1 MPGVAGL
8 VIQFRLMAVRDP
20 FTEPFCG
27 ADDLGRAIPESGHA
41 VSVCL
46 PRWEHVIGYE
56 EGDEDVVDAFEC
68 GYPRF
73 VPHPFVAE
81 LFLAAQEE
89 FAKKN
94 EVAMVF
100 PSLAAAWRCADYVKR
115 RCEASSRLESYGW
128 ENLTAILFEEEAFE
142 TAWKYWQH
150 SGEIVSSRL
159 AEAALSDAPLDPEVV
174 EAGEESL
181 KVLRQR
187 IADLYDEVGPEDVFL
202 FSSGMAAIAAV
213 HRIFL
218 EEKPDQPSI
227 QIEFPYLDS
236 LKVQQQFAE
245 AGAADFSVTKTGGV
259 AEVTQWFEEGK
270 GATAVF
276 TELPSNP
283 LLRTVDLEGLA
294 PILKENRIPLVVDD
308 TVATAINTDAFR
320 FADVVTTSLTKMFS
334 GAGDVAAGAVVIKPG
349 KTSYNLLKERLPLE
363 ESASPHFL
371 RDAIVL
377 EINSRHFR
385 ERVEATNENA
395 AELVEW
401 LLERPEIESLW
412 HPSRECREYYDEVR
426 RSEGGYG
433 ALISFVLKGEEA
445 AARAFYD
452 ALEVSKGPSLGTDFS
467 LACPYTLLAH
477 YGELEWAAE
486 RGASRNL
493 LRIWVG
499 LEEPEDLKG
508 RFEQAFEALR
518 DTI

>member
-1 MPGVAGL
+1 MS
-8 VIQFRLMAVRDP
+8 VRDP
-20 FTEPFCG
+20 FTEPFCE
-27 ADDLGRAIPESGHA
+27 AEDLGRAIPESDHA
-41 VSVCL
+41 VSMCL

-56 EGDEDVVDAFEC
+56 EGDEEIVDAFEC

-81 LFLAAQEE
+81 LFLAAQKE

-115 RCEASSRLESYGW
+115 RCGASSRLESYGW
-128 ENLTAILFEEEAFE
+128 ENLTAVLFEEEAFE
-142 TAWKYWQH
+142 AAWKYWQH

-159 AEAALSDAPLDPEVV
+159 AEAALSDAPLQPEV
-174 EAGEESL
+174 EAAGEEAL
-181 KVLRQR
+181 KRLRQR
-187 IADLYDEVGPEDVFL
+187 IACLYDQVSPEDVFL

-213 HRIFL
+213 HRIL
-218 EEKPDQPSI
+218 VEEKPDQPSI

-236 LKVQQQFAE
+236 LKVQQQFAG
-245 AGAADFSVTKTGGV
+245 AGAVDFSVTETGGV
-259 AEVTQWFEEGK
+259 AEVAQWFEDGK

-283 LLRTVDLEGLA
+283 LLRTADLEGVA
-294 PILKENRIPLVVDD
+294 PILRENGVPLVVDD

-349 KTSYNLLKERLPLE
+349 TPVYDLLKERLPSG
-363 ESASPHFL
+363 ESASPHFVT
-371 RDAIVL
+371 DAIVL
-377 EINSRHFR
+377 EVNSRHFR

-401 LLERPEIESLW
+401 LRQRPEIEHLW
-412 HPSRECREYYDEVR
+412 HPSTACREFYDQVR
-426 RSEGGYG
+426 RPDGGYG
-433 ALISFVLKGEEA
+433 ALISFVIKGGEA
-445 AARAFYD
+445 AAQAFYD

-477 YGELEWAAE
+477 YGELDWAAE
-486 RGASRNL
+486 RGATRNL

-499 LEEPEDLKG
+499 LEEPDDLKE
-508 RFEQAFEALR
+508 RFEQALEAVR
-518 DTI
+518 DTIRET